1 MGESEKVALSF
12 LESSSTTAL
21 GLGFVSFGHE
31 IFDILINVY
40 I

>member
-1 MGESEKVALSF
+1 VALESRTAEA
-12 LESSSTTAL
+12 ESSSTTAL